1 MEEIRIPWADW
12 KIEERIGKGGFG
24 MVYKIRHRDEFNV
37 EEYAAMKIIRFPQDD
52 HENAVLLSEGYDKD
66 SIVAYNRERL
76 DKVINEYAIMMKM
89 KGHRNIVRC
98 RTTTDT

>member
-52 HENAVLLSEGYDKD
+52 HENAVLLSEGYDII
-66 SIVAYNRERL
+66 SSTRSYCVRIVCICFLISERENTGDISTL
-76 DKVINEYAIMMKM
+76 SSP
-89 KGHRNIVRC
+89 
-98 RTTTDT
+98 